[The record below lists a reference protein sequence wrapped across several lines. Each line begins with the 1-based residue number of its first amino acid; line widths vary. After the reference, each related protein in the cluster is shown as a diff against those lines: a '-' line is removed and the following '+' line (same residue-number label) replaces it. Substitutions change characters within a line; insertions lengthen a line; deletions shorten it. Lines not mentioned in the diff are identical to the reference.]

1 MRHPWVLIC
10 PFSFITIHPLLDR
23 EVFDIVSWGFQTYN
37 FNGERTPVFTFVWLL
52 GLTFES
58 FVIVAPINYNVL
70 VVTCLSLHRY
80 LHWRW
85 NTFLMKIILKSVN
98 ILCICQNMT
107 HVQYRYIFDKI
118 QNNLIFDKYYTLKNK
133 FWFCDHTIWFA
144 KR

>member
-37 FNGERTPVFTFVWLL
+37 LMVNVLL
-52 GLTFES
+52 YLHLSGFWVLLLKALS
-58 FVIVAPINYNVL
+58 LSLLL

-85 NTFLMKIILKSVN
+85 NTFLVKIILKSVN
-98 ILCICQNMT
+98 ILCIRQNMT

-133 FWFCDHTIWFA
+133 FWFCDHKIWFA